1 MSRFLFDLPRP
12 GTAARDG
19 TWRKASH
26 AATFTE
32 PMEYSAGLANANIAT
47 SADGKP
53 LHTPDGKVL
62 LLFPSKGSPGTFGK
76 VKGKLVKAKAQSSIK
91 SQRWHHPHEEQRTIS
106 RQARRNRLLV
116 GWLVAGTPSESKQLE
131 QFNVPILPRTP
142 MPHRRKPKSSP
153 RPPKSTL
160 APPSAWKPTRPPG
173 MLAFCA
179 DIRLTLPEFKPV
191 VIAAL
196 KPRVFSQTAPH
207 TASAWGAS
215 SL

>member
-47 SADGKP
+47 SADGRP

-91 SQRWHHPHEEQRTIS
+91 SQRWHHPHEEQRTIAKQS
-106 RQARRNRLLV
+106 RRNRLLA
-116 GWLVAGTPSESKQLE
+116 GWLVAGTPSEAKQLE
-131 QFNVPILPRTP
+131 NFNVPILPREIQ
-142 MPHRRKPKSSP
+142 HARRRFKHSPLPKNTLP
-153 RPPKSTL
+153 RQSVRKTVSQ
-160 APPSAWKPTRPPG
+160 PG

-191 VIAAL
+191 VITTL

-207 TASAWGAS
+207 SASAWGAS